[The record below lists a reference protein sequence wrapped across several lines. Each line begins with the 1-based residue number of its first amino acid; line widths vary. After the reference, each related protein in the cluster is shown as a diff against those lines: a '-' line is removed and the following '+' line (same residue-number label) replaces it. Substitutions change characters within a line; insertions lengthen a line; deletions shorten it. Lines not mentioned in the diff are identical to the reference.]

1 MKLTH
6 LTKIYFPDNGGGISQ
21 AVETVTDGFRDM
33 EQEVICCQRKPG
45 IETVED
51 TYEGIPVLRCKQFLD
66 VASTPFS
73 FRFLKEMKRRGANDG
88 ITIYNFPYPLCDI
101 GILFHCYRG
110 KLVLWWH
117 CDFVSYKRLAPFY
130 RPFVKHSLKK
140 ADMILVSSDGTIDG
154 SDLLPQFRDKCLK
167 VPYSISDEHLR
178 AGEEYV
184 EKYGYG
190 VSACVKI
197 SDEEGAA
204 SLELDDGSVNGN
216 HVHMLF
222 LGRLVWYK
230 GGDLLLHVLKRLV
243 EEEKIDAE
251 GNTPVYD
258 LTFVGGGPKQEEL
271 EALTADL
278 GLTDRV
284 RFTGMVSE
292 EEKREEIRRSD
303 FLVLPSTSEAESFA
317 IVQIE
322 AMAFGK
328 PVINTRLNSGV
339 PYVSID
345 GETGLTVTPGSEDE
359 LLQAI
364 KTLGKSKDLRE
375 RYGRAAYERV
385 QAEYTREK
393 MIRRLKDGLETLYKG
408 EKM

>member
-6 LTKIYFPDNGGGISQ
+6 LTKIYFPENGGGISQ
-21 AVETVTDGFRDM
+21 AVETIADGFRDM
-33 EQEVICCQRKPG
+33 DQEVICCQGVTGK
-45 IETVED
+45 EKSED
-51 TYEGIPVLRCKQFLD
+51 VYNGIPVLRCKQFLD

-73 FRFLKEMKRRGANDG
+73 FQFLREMKRRSAKDG

-101 GILFHCYRG
+101 GILFHCYKG

-154 SDLLPQFRDKCLK
+154 SDLLPQFREKCLK
-167 VPYSISDEHLR
+167 VPYSISDEHLK
-178 AGEEYV
+178 AGQEFV

-190 VSACVKI
+190 VSACA
-197 SDEEGAA
+197 DEESGISSNA
-204 SLELDDGSVNGN
+204 SDGNAN
-216 HVHMLF
+216 AERVHILF

-230 GGDLLLHVLKRLV
+230 GGDLLLRVLKGLP
-243 EEEKIDAE
+243 DS
-251 GNTPVYD
+251 YD

-271 EALTADL
+271 EALTAEL
-278 GLTDRV
+278 GLSNRV

-292 EEKREEIRRSD
+292 EEKREEIKKSD

-345 GETGLTVTPGSEDE
+345 GESGITVTPGSEEE
-359 LLQAI
+359 LYEAI
-364 KTLGKSKDLRE
+364 KTLGESEELRE
-375 RYGRAAYERV
+375 KYGRGAYDRV
-385 QAEYTREK
+385 QKEYTREK
-393 MIRRLKDGLETLYKG
+393 MIARLKDGFEIPLSR
-408 EKM
+408 